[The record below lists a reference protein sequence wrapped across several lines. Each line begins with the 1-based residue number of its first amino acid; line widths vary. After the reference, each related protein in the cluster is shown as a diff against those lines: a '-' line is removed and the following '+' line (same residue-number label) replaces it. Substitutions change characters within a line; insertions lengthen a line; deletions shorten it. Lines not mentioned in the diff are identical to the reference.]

1 MVKSKVEPEKKQ
13 IVRVEITAEFE
24 VDKDLSISDISSIT
38 QTAMDELNGYGTAK
52 AIMHVPA
59 CTVEIR

>member
-24 VDKDLSISDISSIT
+24 MDKDLSVSDVSNIT
-38 QTAMDELNGYGTAK
+38 QTAMDELKGYGTAK
-52 AIMHVPA
+52 AVMHIPA
-59 CTVEIR
+59 CTVEIA